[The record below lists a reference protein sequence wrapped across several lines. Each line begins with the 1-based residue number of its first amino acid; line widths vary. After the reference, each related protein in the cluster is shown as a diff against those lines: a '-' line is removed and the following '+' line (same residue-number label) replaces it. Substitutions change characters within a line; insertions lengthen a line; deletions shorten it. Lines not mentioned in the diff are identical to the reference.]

1 MGETKSD
8 TADLTDPDLFISGRH
23 HDVFRELRRDDPVH
37 WTEERSGPGFWSL
50 TRYADVQFANRDN
63 VLFSSAVHGVNL
75 PDIDDYA
82 SGGTSPIRQMMLM
95 MDPPQHT
102 RYRLMVNR
110 GFTPRVIA
118 RLEEHLTAKARAIVD
133 DVIARADADNGQGRC
148 DVVGDIAADLPLQAI
163 AELVGVPLEERRQI
177 FEWSNALVGADD
189 PEYGSRDGTM
199 EASAQMYAYALQLR
213 EQRRSEP
220 RDDIVTAL
228 LGAEVDGHTLS
239 DDEFAMFFLLL
250 CVAGNETTRNAT
262 AHGVRALIEHPEQLD
277 RLRADLS
284 LLPTA
289 ADEIVRWAS
298 PIHYFRRTATDDVEV
313 GGRTIR
319 SGDKVVLWY
328 VSANRDEDAFVDPF
342 RFDVGRTPNDH
353 VGFGAGGP
361 HFCLGANLAR
371 MELRLI
377 FREIV
382 TRLDDL
388 ALDGEPELLRSNF
401 VHGLKRLPVRFRPKA
416 DGISA

>member
-1 MGETKSD
+1 MGETTSQ
-8 TADLTDPDLFISGRH
+8 TADLTDPDIFRSGRH
-23 HDVFRELRRDDPVH
+23 HEIFRDLRRDDPVH
-37 WTEERSGPGFWSL
+37 WTEERNGPGFWSL

-63 VLFSSAVHGVNL
+63 ILFSSAAHGVNL
-75 PDIDDYA
+75 PDIQEYA
-82 SGGTSPIRQMMLM
+82 DGGTAPIRQMMLM

-102 RYRLMVNR
+102 RYRLLVNR

-118 RLEEHLTAKARAIVD
+118 RLEEHLAAKARAIVD
-133 DVIARADADNGQGRC
+133 DVLSRVEDGEGRC
-148 DVVGDIAADLPLQAI
+148 DVVNDIAADLPLQAI

-189 PEYGSRDGTM
+189 PEYGAREGTL
-199 EASAQMYAYALQLR
+199 EASAQMYAYALSLR
-213 EQRRSEP
+213 EARRAEP

-228 LGAEVDGHTLS
+228 LGAEVDGHTLG

-262 AHGVRALIEHPEQLD
+262 AHGVRALIEHPDQLA

-298 PIHYFRRTATDDVEV
+298 PIHYFRRTATADVEV

-319 SGDKVVLWY
+319 QGDKVAMWY
-328 VSANRDEDAFVDPF
+328 ASANRDEDAFVEPD

-371 MELRLI
+371 MELRLV

-382 TRLDDL
+382 SRLGDL
-388 ALDGEPELLRSNF
+388 ELDGEPEVLRSNF
-401 VHGLKRLPVRFRPKA
+401 VHGLKRLPVRFRPIA
-416 DGISA
+416 DGAAS